1 MTRFVAGVL
10 LCFAGSSCFM
20 ACGAPSEEES
30 VGSVAEPMV
39 MITPSKHFSGEPEYP
54 VEGGPPKLNLPPP
67 WDDPQD
73 QQGPEQEPYEP
84 PTYEPPEPDH
94 HSGIDPYEHANPHHG
109 SSGQHSGLGGRG
121 AGDGDHPSP
130 KWGRVKCNSP
140 NDCVQ
145 KCEAKG
151 ITCPAAYAM
160 HPYKR
165 DNVCIS
171 GWLVTCKDYPIDPRQ
186 ECHYR
191 YPNGDYCKFFY
202 YPSKPAICIYQGG
215 QSGQDYPH

>member
-10 LCFAGSSCFM
+10 LCFAGSFCFM
-20 ACGAPSEEES
+20 ACGAPPEEEP

-39 MITPSKHFSGEPEYP
+39 LLKPPKHFSGEPEYP
-54 VEGGPPKLNLPPP
+54 VEGPPKLDLPPP
-67 WDDPQD
+67 WLDDPSD
-73 QQGPEQEPYEP
+73 PGPEQEPFEP

-94 HSGIDPYEHANPHHG
+94 HNGIDPYEHANPHHESTGNHGGPHVGG
-109 SSGQHSGLGGRG
+109 SGESTHTPPKLGT
-121 AGDGDHPSP
+121 
-130 KWGRVKCNSP
+130 VKCSNP
-140 NDCVQ
+140 ADCVQ

-151 ITCPAAYAM
+151 ITCPAAHAI

-171 GWLVTCKDYPIDPRQ
+171 GWLVTCKSYPIDPSQ

-202 YPSKPAICIYQGG
+202 YPSKPAMCIYQGG
-215 QSGQDYPH
+215 QGGQDYPH